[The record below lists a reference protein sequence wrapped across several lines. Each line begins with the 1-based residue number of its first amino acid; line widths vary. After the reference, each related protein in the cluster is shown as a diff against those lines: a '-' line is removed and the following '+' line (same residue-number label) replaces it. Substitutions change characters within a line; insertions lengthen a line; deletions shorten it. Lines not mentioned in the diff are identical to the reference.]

1 MFLKFFFSN
10 FVYVVIGKLIHL
22 TIMHSEL
29 SEQQSTSKQETKG
42 LREMLLQN
50 EKHSQSAVFNVNNLV
65 KNRFAI
71 RKQMKKSLG
80 LQPITKCSNFS
91 ESYYEIRL
99 SNPDLVENSSQ
110 SAELLNARTSKN
122 LEERSQISD
131 VMTKLDVVLADKH
144 NSLSVLKERKP
155 LLNSNDKIISFSSP
169 ESSILIIKK

>member
-1 MFLKFFFSN
+1 M
-10 FVYVVIGKLIHL
+10 YVVIGKLIHL
-22 TIMHSEL
+22 AIMHSVL
-29 SEQQSTSKQETKG
+29 SEPSTSKQETKG

-65 KNRFAI
+65 KNRLTI

-80 LQPITKCSNFS
+80 LQPITKCSHFN

-99 SNPDLVENSSQ
+99 SNPELVENPSHSN
-110 SAELLNARTSKN
+110 ELLNAKSSKN

-131 VMTKLDVVLADKH
+131 MMTKFDSALADQH

-155 LLNSNDKIISFSSP
+155 LLNSTDKIISFSSP
-169 ESSILIIKK
+169 ESSILIIQK